1 MAKNIIGK
9 SILMLWIKEF
19 KSKCLVCPFKE
30 IAKYLWSKF
39 KAFWLHKYTKC
50 FLYGLLAIFAITASN
65 LIVVHIYL
73 EFGKTPNAAFRWLP
87 DLVLWCFGTDS
98 VSLTESGNYAAI
110 VTDMIAIC
118 AFIFAVLPILQAV
131 IYKIRLKRELREE
144 FGFEFVPVITEGVDD
159 LKEMLK
165 RYKGADE
172 LTIFCGGFDWIGI
185 NKELKNLLLEFAKG
199 GKLMLISFRSKEKV
213 RVAFQKKE
221 REDLFNELV
230 ESLGE
235 KRFKFSSGLDGV
247 KCSVIK
253 ILGEHR
259 FLFRQSSDEHE
270 FNAGFLGSSKYS
282 RQLLGILFKFV
293 DTFVETKDWSETAAP
308 TTTNPTGQSGQG

>member
-1 MAKNIIGK
+1 MKNIIGR
-9 SILMLWIKEF
+9 SILMSWIREF
-19 KSKCLVCPFKE
+19 KSKCLVCPFTV

-39 KAFWLHKYTKC
+39 KAFWLHKFTKY
-50 FLYGLLAIFAITASN
+50 FLYGLLALFALTASN
-65 LIVVHIYL
+65 LIVVHIHL
-73 EFGKTPNAAFRWLP
+73 EFGKTPNAAFTWLP

-98 VSLTESGNYAAI
+98 VSLAKGGHYAAL

-118 AFIFAVLPILQAV
+118 AFIFAVLPIIQAA
-131 IYKIRLKRELREE
+131 IYTVRLKRKLREE
-144 FGFEFVPVITEGVDD
+144 FGFEFVPVKKAGVDD

-172 LTIFCGGFDWIGI
+172 LIIFSGGFDWIGI
-185 NKELKNLLLEFAKG
+185 NEELKNLLLDFARG
-199 GKLMLISFRSKEKV
+199 GKLKLISFRGHEKV
-213 RVAFQKKE
+213 QAAFQEKGYE
-221 REDLFNELV
+221 ALFGELV
-230 ESLGE
+230 KSLGNN
-235 KRFKFSSGLDGV
+235 KFKFNSGLDGV

-293 DTFVETKDWSETAAP
+293 DTFIDTKDWSETALIP
-308 TTTNPTGQSGQG
+308 TTIHPADAG